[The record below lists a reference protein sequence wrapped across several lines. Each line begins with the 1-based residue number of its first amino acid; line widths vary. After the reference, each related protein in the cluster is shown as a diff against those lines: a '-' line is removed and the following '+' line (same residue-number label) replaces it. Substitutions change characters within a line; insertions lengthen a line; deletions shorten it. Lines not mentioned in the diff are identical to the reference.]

1 MGWVTVRKKK
11 ARRREGTVLQVRRQ
25 AVGCCFYC
33 SGSVLLYVCVCVRVL
48 M

>member
-11 ARRREGTVLQVRRQ
+11 ARRREGTAGTQ
-25 AVGCCFYC
+25 AGGWLLSLLYC
-33 SGSVLLYVCVCVRVL
+33 SGSVLLYVCVL